1 MKTKTVW
8 LCSICFGLFL
18 FSCNLE
24 KTIEVEI
31 PKQEKGLVVEAYL
44 EKGKPLMVLLMET
57 DPYFD
62 SLRLPLLANADIR
75 LETSGVSDSLLPK
88 VTLDIQ
94 NRKLY
99 NFESTY
105 VPDGS
110 EGVFNLKVAESGR
123 LLFGSCRFLA
133 EPLLDTIEVQ
143 YNPADSMARFLF
155 WIKDFSGE
163 SNFYRVLA
171 NQDSLSGSNV
181 LDFTF
186 TDNGFDGKIFPLIT
200 GYRFEKGKKII
211 VRLFHIE
218 QQYYQYLRAISAAD
232 RSNGNPFAQPST
244 IRSPMEGNGYGI
256 FTSLNYR
263 TIILQP

>member
-1 MKTKTVW
+1 M
-8 LCSICFGLFL
+8 

-24 KTIEVEI
+24 KTIEVDLPI
-31 PKQEKGLVVEAYL
+31 QEKGLVVEAYL
-44 EKGKPLMVLLMET
+44 EKGKPLKVLLMET
-57 DPYFD
+57 DSYFD
-62 SLRLPLLANADIR
+62 TLRLPLLTTAVIR
-75 LETSGVSDSLLPK
+75 LETSGISDSLLPI
-88 VTLDIQ
+88 VTLDVQ

-110 EGVFNLKVAESGR
+110 EGVLNLKVAESGLR
-123 LLFGSCRFLA
+123 LSGTCRFLQ
-133 EPLLDTIEVQ
+133 EPDLDTIEVQ
-143 YNPADSMARFLF
+143 YNPADSMARFIF
-155 WIKDFSGE
+155 RIKDFPGE
-163 SNFYRVLA
+163 SNFYRIIA
-171 NQDSLSGSNV
+171 NEDSISGPNA

-186 TDNGFDGKIFPLIT
+186 TDNSFDGKIFPLFT
-200 GYRFEKGKKII
+200 GYRFEKGRKIF

-218 QQYYQYLRAISAAD
+218 QQYYLYLRAISAAD

-244 IRSPMEGNGYGI
+244 LRSPMEGNGYGI